1 VPLSAAFVPPID
13 APSPART
20 GSFAR
25 ACSRRTTLATR
36 IAGAIRNV
44 LPAPSIKLTGI
55 LASALTTTASLAATL
70 LPARLLPGRLL
81 AVRLLGATLLT
92 GIMVAVTMLAA
103 LPGQAHAEPSGSDLE
118 TKIEDASR
126 RLETVVEQYD
136 GLREDLKATKSKF
149 AVLAK
154 TVAPL
159 EREVNAHRDRVGV
172 LAATA
177 YRTGGIGVAT
187 ALLGARSGS
196 EVTDQLLFLYQL
208 AHYQQGEIAGLRAV
222 EQRYDTARHSLEA
235 LAATQSGQ
243 ERQLAAKKTMIEAE
257 ITQLEQMRDHASEAN
272 LTGAAADRAAN
283 QYGYVPQQVPGAAGD
298 VVKFAYAQIGKPY
311 RWAAEGPNAYD
322 CSGLVTAAYR
332 KAGVQL
338 PHNSRQQWR
347 SVTPI
352 SRSQLRPGDVVF
364 YYPDVHHVG
373 IYMGNG
379 MMVHAPT
386 YGEPVRMDRIDQQPI
401 YGFGRVS

>member
-1 VPLSAAFVPPID
+1 VPLSAAFVPSID
-13 APSPART
+13 APPPGRT
-20 GSFAR
+20 GSSAR
-25 ACSRRTTLATR
+25 ARLRRTTLAVQITDTVR
-36 IAGAIRNV
+36 TGMAEPTIG
-44 LPAPSIKLTGI
+44 LTGV
-55 LASALTTTASLAATL
+55 LASALST
-70 LPARLLPGRLL
+70 ARLAISLLSGTLL
-81 AVRLLGATLLT
+81 AVALLGA
-92 GIMVAVTMLAA
+92 
-103 LPGQAHAEPSGSDLE
+103 GQAHAEPSGSELE
-118 TKIEDASR
+118 RKIEDASR
-126 RLETVVEQYD
+126 RLEAVVEQYD
-136 GLREDLKATKSKF
+136 GLREDLKATKSQF

-154 TVAPL
+154 KVAPL
-159 EREVNAHRDRVGV
+159 EREVDVHRDRVGV

-177 YRTGGIGVAT
+177 YRTGGISVAT

-196 EVTDQLLFLYQL
+196 EVMDRLLFLYQL

-243 ERQLAAKKTMIEAE
+243 ERQLTAKKALIEAE
-257 ITQLEQMRDHASEAN
+257 ITQLQQMRDHASEAN
-272 LTGAAADRAAN
+272 LTDAAADRAAN
-283 QYGYVPQQVPGAAGD
+283 RYGYVPQQVPGAAGD
-298 VVKFAYAQIGKPY
+298 VVKFAYAQLGKPY

-379 MMVHAPT
+379 MMVHAPNF
-386 YGEPVRMDRIDQQPI
+386 GEPVRMDRIDQQPI
-401 YGFGRVS
+401 YGFGRVN

>member
-1 VPLSAAFVPPID
+1 L
-13 APSPART
+13 
-20 GSFAR
+20 
-25 ACSRRTTLATR
+25 RRTRLAAR
-36 IAGAIRNV
+36 IA
-44 LPAPSIKLTGI
+44 TM
-55 LASALTTTASLAATL
+55 
-70 LPARLLPGRLL
+70 LL
-81 AVRLLGATLLT
+81 A
-92 GIMVAVTMLAA
+92 ITMLVA
-103 LPGQAHAEPSGSDLE
+103 LPGQAHAEPSGSELAH
-118 TKIEDASR
+118 KIEDASR
-126 RLETVVEQYD
+126 RLEAVVEQYD
-136 GLREDLKATKSKF
+136 GLREDLKTTKSQF
-149 AVLAK
+149 AALARK
-154 TVAPL
+154 VAPL
-159 EREVNAHRDRVGV
+159 EREVNIHRDRVGV

-177 YRTGGIGVAT
+177 YRTGGISVAT
-187 ALLGARSGS
+187 ALLSARSGS
-196 EVTDQLLFLYQL
+196 EVMDQLLFLYEL

-222 EQRYDTARHSLEA
+222 EQRYDAARHSLEA
-235 LAATQSGQ
+235 LSATQSGQ
-243 ERQLAAKKTMIEAE
+243 ERQLTAKKALIEAE
-257 ITQLEQMRDHASEAN
+257 IAQLQQMRNHASEAD
-272 LTGAAADRAAN
+272 LAGLRTGRAAN
-283 QYGYVPQQVPGAAGD
+283 RYSYVPQQVPGAAGD

-332 KAGVQL
+332 NAGVQL

-386 YGEPVRMDRIDQQPI
+386 FGEPVRMDRIDQQPI